1 MKKIFV
7 LALFCSSLISCATYE
22 LTVFED
28 DGTIKQNHTS
38 KEVFVGTDAFVLDA
52 IINPFFM
59 VYSLF
64 VPTPIVSSSIG
75 VNGGMNLKNYIREYV
90 SLTPLPII
98 SGGDDDWVIIDDE
111 NGNRHSYSGHKYK
124 LEKVRNK

>member
-28 DGTIKQNHTS
+28 DGTINKIAS
-38 KEVFVGTDAFVLDA
+38 KEAFVGTDAFVLDA

-75 VNGGMNLKNYIREYV
+75 VNGGMNLKITLENMF
-90 SLTPLPII
+90 LTPLPII
-98 SGGDDDWVIIDDE
+98 SGGDDDC
-111 NGNRHSYSGHKYK
+111 YY
-124 LEKVRNK
+124 

>member
-98 SGGDDDWVIIDDE
+98 W
-111 NGNRHSYSGHKYK
+111 R
-124 LEKVRNK
+124 R